1 MKNSRQN
8 VRMSR
13 QQIEHRKRKRMQSK
27 IFHLVLIIILAM
39 LIFCVRNLNT
49 RLNEMQA
56 LLKRLEPQ
64 SDRIVTSEEDIPEEA
79 EEDYTGSIEA
89 WDVGKPIERTE
100 AEVLQRIYDLGQRSR
115 VVEEIYQN
123 SSLYPKDLLAALAN
137 NPEMSDFVSGYLN
150 EHNDSAGGLTDAE
163 KGQEHPLFLQWDPR
177 WGYKSYGE
185 NCIGLSGCGPTC
197 IAMALYYIT
206 KNAEITPDKIAEY
219 SMKNGY
225 YVQGTGT
232 AWALVEDI
240 PKQYGI
246 KVTKLSAQA
255 SNLTAV
261 LDSGGVI
268 ICSMSRGDFT
278 LSGHYIVIYGYDS
291 EGFIINDPNCVARSK
306 RRWKFEELK
315 YQTKNIWAYMPE
327 GQDITEGHSTINGQ
341 SITEKVT
348 VVSSPLP
355 N

>member
-1 MKNSRQN
+1 MRNSRQN

-13 QQIEHRKRKRMQSK
+13 QQIEHRKRKRMQNK
-27 IFHLVLIIILAM
+27 IFHLVLVIILAM
-39 LIFCVRNLNT
+39 LVFCVRNLNI

-56 LLKRLEPQ
+56 VLKRLEPQ
-64 SDRIVTSEEDIPEEA
+64 PDRMVTSEEDIPEEA
-79 EEDYTGSIEA
+79 EEDYIGSIEA
-89 WDVGKPIERTE
+89 WDVEKPIERTE
-100 AEVLQRIYDLGQRSR
+100 AEVLQRIYELGQRSP
-115 VVEEIYQN
+115 VLEEIYQN
-123 SSLYPKDLLAALAN
+123 SSRFPKDLLAALAN
-137 NPEMSDFVSGYLN
+137 NPEMSDFVAGYLD
-150 EHNDSAGGLTDAE
+150 EHNDSASGLTDAE
-163 KGQEHPLFLQWDPR
+163 KEQEHPLFLQWDPR

-185 NCIGLSGCGPTC
+185 SCIGLSGCGPTC
-197 IAMALYYIT
+197 ISMALYYMT

-232 AWALVEDI
+232 AWALVEDV

-246 KVTKLSAQA
+246 KVAKLSAQV

-261 LDSGGVI
+261 LDNGGVI
-268 ICSMSRGDFT
+268 ICSMGRGDFT

-291 EGFIINDPNCVARSK
+291 EGFIISDPNCVARSK

-327 GQDITEGHSTINGQ
+327 GQGITERQ
-341 SITEKVT
+341 SIKAVT
-348 VVSSPLP
+348 FYSDDF
-355 N
+355 